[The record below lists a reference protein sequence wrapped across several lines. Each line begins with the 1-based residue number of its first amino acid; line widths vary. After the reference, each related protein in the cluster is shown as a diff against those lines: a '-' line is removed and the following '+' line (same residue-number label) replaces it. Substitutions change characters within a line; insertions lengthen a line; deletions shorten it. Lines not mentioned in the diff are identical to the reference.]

1 MSEKRDSGLYQFT
14 ADKAKTFQTNSLE
27 KELDTLDASN
37 YGFRTESYNSNNVSA
52 GKFHKKLEKDE
63 EEKELTDKE
72 QVDIDKKLDL
82 ERAHLLNNAKEIKG
96 FRIYDK
102 VDKIDSK
109 KMFNEH
115 EDVTISG
122 MGRALWNGTGIYRG
136 GFSRYEYQ
144 NSILNKKAK
153 DAK

>member
-63 EEKELTDKE
+63 EEKEL
-72 QVDIDKKLDL
+72 VDIDKNLDL